1 MYKQDPINSLYLIML
16 KVQVNTDLRATLYV
30 TFVTLNDTVYGFAGY
45 LMSKDDENCYKY
57 IVV

>member
-1 MYKQDPINSLYLIML
+1 ML

-30 TFVTLNDTVYGFAGY
+30 TFVTLSDTVYGFAGY